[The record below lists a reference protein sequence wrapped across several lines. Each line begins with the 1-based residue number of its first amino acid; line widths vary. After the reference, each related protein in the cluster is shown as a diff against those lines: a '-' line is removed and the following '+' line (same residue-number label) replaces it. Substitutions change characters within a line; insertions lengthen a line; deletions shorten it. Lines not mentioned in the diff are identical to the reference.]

1 MGGRHR
7 TDEPEGGFTPYYQPP
22 PPRRR
27 ASKGR
32 IIVPLAGAVALAL
45 LAAVGAYVIVNRDQD
60 CSDQKIALQV
70 VTSPDIRPAIATIA
84 ERFGRSRAKVNDRCV
99 TVSVKEADSA
109 GVTNGLAGTG
119 PTDGKNVDADVWI
132 PDSSLWVTKL
142 KASATA
148 KIPGNVS
155 GSVAHSPVVLTAPK
169 AVVPNLSK
177 AFGSTASW
185 GGLMVAAN
193 VANPDGPGKKV
204 RVLALDPTRNAAGLS
219 ALLAGASVLRAGGS
233 NNEQLVGV
241 LRQLSESTVSTPSG
255 LFASMSK
262 RSTRAPIGVAT
273 EQSIWAYNTKNR
285 PENPFVALYPKEGT
299 LALDYPIVIATK
311 DDQVGKAAK
320 LFQEEL
326 GSPASVKVLQQ
337 NGFRTSSGK
346 GDAATL
352 TEENGVSV
360 KAVRTLKTPGAATV
374 TQISQAWSRLKL
386 GARILSLIDVSGTM
400 AAKSPGTNLT
410 RMQLVAQTSIE
421 GLKLFPDKSEIG
433 TWVFSTHLNG
443 RGVDYKETMSI
454 GPLGGKVGDVTRREA
469 LIRDL
474 TAIRALTTGDTGL
487 NDTLAKAYSKMKAE
501 YEPDKVNT
509 IIIFTDGIGNDD
521 PDGGI
526 SNAQILRQL
535 REEYDRAQP
544 VSILIVALGADD
556 AAGRKQMRE
565 IAAATE
571 GAAFFPRSPLEIR
584 KVFLEG
590 ISRRL
595 CAPNCD
601 TGAGTESAS
610 AGDSGTGA
618 ASGDTTQ

>member
-7 TDEPEGGFTPYYQPP
+7 TDEPEGGYNPYYQPP

-32 IIVPLAGAVALAL
+32 VIVPLAGAVALAL

-84 ERFGRSRAKVNDRCV
+84 ERFSRSRAKVNDRCV
-99 TVSVKEADSA
+99 SVTVKEADSA
-109 GVTNGLAGTG
+109 SVTNGLAGTG
-119 PTDGKNVDADVWI
+119 PTDGKNIDADVWI

-169 AVVPNLSK
+169 TAVPNLEK
-177 AFGSTASW
+177 AFGGASW

-219 ALLAGASVLRAGGS
+219 ALLAGAGVLRAAGS
-233 NNEQLVGV
+233 DNEQLVGV

-262 RSTRAPIGVAT
+262 RSTRVPVGVAT
-273 EQSIWAYNTKNR
+273 EQAIWAYNAKNH
-285 PENPFVALYPKEGT
+285 PDTPFVALYPKEGT
-299 LALDYPIVIATK
+299 LVLDYPIVIATK

-320 LFQEEL
+320 LFQDEL
-326 GSPASVKVLQQ
+326 GSPAAEKVLQQ
-337 NGFRTSSGK
+337 NGFRTPSGK

-352 TEENGVSV
+352 TAENGVSV
-360 KAVRTLKTPGAATV
+360 KAVRTLKAPGAATV

-386 GARILSLIDVSGTM
+386 GARILSLIDISGTM
-400 AAKSPGTNLT
+400 AAKSVGTDLT

-443 RGVDYKETMSI
+443 RGVDYKETMPI
-454 GPLGGKVGDVTRREA
+454 GPLGGKVGDITRREA

-474 TAIRALTTGDTGL
+474 SNIKALPNGDTGL
-487 NDTLAKAYSKMKAE
+487 NDTLAEAYSKMKAE

-526 SNAQILRQL
+526 SNAEILQRLRQ
-535 REEYDRAQP
+535 EYDRSQP
-544 VSILIVALGADD
+544 VSIIIVALGADD
-556 AAGRKQMRE
+556 AAGRKQMRA

-571 GAAFFPRSPLEIR
+571 GAAYFPRSPLEIR

-601 TGAGTESAS
+601 TGASTDSAS
-610 AGDSGTGA
+610 KD
-618 ASGDTTQ
+618 GDTTQ

>member
-7 TDEPEGGFTPYYQPP
+7 TDEPEGGYNPYYPP
-22 PPRRR
+22 PPPPRR

-45 LAAVGAYVIVNRDQD
+45 LAAVGAYVIVNRDQG
-60 CSDQKIALQV
+60 CAEQRIALQV
-70 VTSPDIRPAIATIA
+70 VTSPDIRPAIAAIA
-84 ERFGRSRAKVNDRCV
+84 ERFGRSGAKVEDRCV
-99 TVSVKEADSA
+99 TVNVKDADPAS
-109 GVTNGLAGTG
+109 VTNGLAGTG
-119 PTDGKNVDADVWI
+119 PTDGKNADADIWI

-148 KIPGNVS
+148 RIPGNVS
-155 GSVAHSPVVLTAPK
+155 GSVAQSPVVLAAPK
-169 AVVPNLSK
+169 SAVPQLQE
-177 AFGSTASW
+177 AFGDASW
-185 GGLMVAAN
+185 GRLMAAAN
-193 VANPDGPGKKV
+193 VANPDGPGRKV
-204 RVLALDPTRNAAGLS
+204 RVIALDPTRNAAGLG
-219 ALLAGASVLRAGGS
+219 ALLAAAGVLRTSGA

-241 LRQLSESTVSTPSG
+241 LRQLSESTVSTPNG

-262 RSTRAPIGVAT
+262 QSSRAPIGVAT
-273 EQSIWAYNTKNR
+273 EQAIWAYNTKNR
-285 PENPFVALYPKEGT
+285 PQNPIVALYPKEGT

-311 DDQVGKAAK
+311 DEQVGKAAE
-320 LFQEEL
+320 LFKQEL
-326 GSPASVKVLQQ
+326 TSPGAAKILQQ
-337 NGFRTSSGK
+337 NGFRTTLGK

-352 TEENGVSV
+352 TAANGVSA
-360 KAVRTLKTPGAATV
+360 KAVRAMKPPGAASV

-386 GARILSLIDVSGTM
+386 GARILSLIDISGTM
-400 AAKSPGTNLT
+400 AEKPPGTNLT
-410 RMQLVAQTSIE
+410 RMQLVVGASIE

-443 RGVDYKETMSI
+443 KGVDYKETIPI
-454 GPLGGKVGDVTRREA
+454 GPLGAKIGDVTRREA

-474 TAIRALTTGDTGL
+474 NAIKAIPTGDTGL
-487 NDTLAKAYSKMKAE
+487 NDTLAAAYTKMKAE

-509 IIIFTDGIGNDD
+509 IIVFTDGIGNDD

-526 SNAQILRQL
+526 SNAEILRRL
-535 REEYDRAQP
+535 RSEFDKAQP
-544 VSILIVALGADD
+544 VSIIIVALGADD
-556 AAGRKQMRE
+556 PAGRKQMRA

-601 TGAGTESAS
+601 TG
-610 AGDSGTGA
+610 SGN
-618 ASGDTTQ
+618 